1 MVEEDNNKNEF
12 SKFFVST
19 DYIKLKNQLFNYRF
33 RKFMLAKV
41 YNKYS
46 KKSEKILD
54 VGCGISPVSPVKS
67 KTVFIDSDKNAMNI
81 LKKLGYKTRLGD
93 VEKIHAKNESVNA
106 VFSSEVL
113 EHVRNYKKSIKE
125 FARVL
130 KKSGVLFLTVPT
142 HMTYWAFD
150 DDYVGHLRRFDPRKL
165 AKEIGDEGFEIL
177 ENRPIGSFLER
188 ELTKFLVKRAINQKP
203 MKISKL
209 KMEGFKII
217 NDFLF
222 GIIYL
227 AYLLN
232 NSKNS
237 SIVMI
242 VARKK

>member
-1 MVEEDNNKNEF
+1 MVEKDNNKNEF

-33 RKFMLAKV
+33 RKFMLAKA
-41 YNKYS
+41 YARHA

-67 KTVFIDSDKNAMNI
+67 KTVFIDSDKNAMKI
-81 LKKLGYKTRLGD
+81 LNGAGYKTSIGD
-93 VEKIHAKNESVNA
+93 AEKIPAKKESVNA
-106 VFSSEVL
+106 IFSSEVL
-113 EHVRNYKKSIKE
+113 EHVHNYKKSIKE
-125 FARVL
+125 FSRVL
-130 KKSGVLFLTVPT
+130 KKNGVLFITVPT
-142 HMTYWAFD
+142 HMKYWAFD

-165 AKEIGDEGFEIL
+165 ANEIENEGFEIL

-188 ELTKFLVKRAINQKP
+188 ELTKLLVKRALNQKP

-209 KMEGFKII
+209 KMKGFKLI

-222 GIIYL
+222 GVIYL

-232 NSKNS
+232 NSENS

-242 VARKK
+242 AARKK

>member
-1 MVEEDNNKNEF
+1 MGGKDKTKNEF

-33 RKFMLAKV
+33 RKFMLSKA
-41 YNKYS
+41 YNNYA

-54 VGCGISPVSPVKS
+54 VGCGISPVSPVTS
-67 KTVFIDSDKNAMNI
+67 RTVFIDSDKNAMQM
-81 LKKLGYKTRLGD
+81 LTKKGYKTVIGD
-93 VEKIHAKNESVNA
+93 AEKIPVKKESVNA

-113 EHVRNYKKSIKE
+113 EHVHDYKKSLKE
-125 FARVL
+125 FNRVL
-130 KKSGVLFLTVPT
+130 KKNGVLFLTVPT
-142 HMTYWAFD
+142 HMKYWAFD
-150 DDYVGHLRRFDPRKL
+150 DDYVGHLRRFDPKRL
-165 AKEIGDEGFEIL
+165 ASEIESEGFEIL

-203 MKISKL
+203 MKISKF
-209 KMEGFKII
+209 KMKGFKII
-217 NDFLF
+217 NDLLF
-222 GIIYL
+222 GVIYL

-242 VARKK
+242 SARKK